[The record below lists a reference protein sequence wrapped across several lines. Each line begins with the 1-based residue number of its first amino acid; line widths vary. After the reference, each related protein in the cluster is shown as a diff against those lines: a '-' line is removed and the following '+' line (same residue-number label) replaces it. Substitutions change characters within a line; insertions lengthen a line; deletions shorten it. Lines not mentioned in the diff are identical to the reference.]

1 MVSISDKKIKISEGM
16 FILPKRGQHRAEKG
30 MLMTAGTKISLWF
43 SLSMGEWEPWVWKT
57 ILIGVS
63 MKDRIDLLFPYI
75 D

>member
-1 MVSISDKKIKISEGM
+1 MVSFSGKKIKISEGM
-16 FILPKRGQHRAEKG
+16 FILPERGQHRAG
-30 MLMTAGTKISLWF
+30 NRVLVTAGTKISLWF